1 MLYKFKHLDVL
12 RDLKYVS
19 SVFLVLFV
27 FILGQLA
34 ESSDLQIRRIA
45 RLRLALLP
53 CSLLFFLLLLLYLLL
68 THLIDEV
75 QSFLSLSI

>member
-1 MLYKFKHLDVL
+1 MLYKFEHLNVL

-19 SVFLVLFV
+19 SVLLVLFV

-45 RLRLALLP
+45 HLRLALLP
-53 CSLLFFLLLLLYLLL
+53 RGLLFFLLLLLYLLL
-68 THLIDEV
+68 THLIDKV
-75 QSFLSLSI
+75 QRFLSLSI